1 MGDTAMTGTKGG
13 TMGGTKDGRSL
24 PGERGRGLAAAALF
38 AAVFGVVTIFAG
50 GRVLLG
56 VAEAVAQAGHYVT
69 FVLWFNFCAGFLYV
83 VAGIGFW
90 LRRRWSVTLAIV
102 IAAATVAVFAA
113 FGIHAL
119 TGGAWETRTLVSMS
133 ARTLVWL
140 ALAWFVARRIPR

>member
-1 MGDTAMTGTKGG
+1 MAD
-13 TMGGTKDGRSL
+13 TKDMPERRRRA
-24 PGERGRGLAAAALF
+24 PGLTVAALL
-38 AAVFGVVTIFAG
+38 AVVFGLVTIRAG
-50 GRVLLG
+50 GSVLLG
-56 VAEAVAQAGHYVT
+56 VAEAVAEAGHYVA

-102 IAAATVAVFAA
+102 IAAATVAVLIA

-133 ARTLVWL
+133 VRSLVWL
-140 ALAWFVARRIPR
+140 ALAWFAARRIPR

>member
-1 MGDTAMTGTKGG
+1 MIDNRSETRSTGSVRRDPWMIG
-13 TMGGTKDGRSL
+13 
-24 PGERGRGLAAAALF
+24 AALL
-38 AAVFGVVTIFAG
+38 AIVFGLVTIRAG
-50 GRVLLG
+50 ARVLFG
-56 VAEAVAQAGHYVT
+56 VEQALAEAGNYVA
-69 FVLWFNFCAGFLYV
+69 FVLWFNFIAGFGYV
-83 VAGIGFW
+83 LAGTGFW